1 MRYQSMVV
9 TSVLLVSLY
18 LTMPTATAT
27 ADMALILVAAL
38 ATLML
43 IAHRVDVPALLRLL
57 PNVGP
62 TAEERHL
69 RGAFRRQHRPDAPG
83 RPQPRAPGALV
94 GAL

>member
-1 MRYQSMVV
+1 MKYQRFVV
-9 TSVLLVSLY
+9 TSLLL
-18 LTMPTATAT
+18 LTLLLATPAGS
-27 ADMALILVAAL
+27 ADVALVLVAAL

-43 IAHRVDVPALLRLL
+43 LAHRADVPTLLRLL
-57 PNVGP
+57 PDVGP

-69 RGAFRRQHRPDAPG
+69 RGSFRRQHRPDAPG